1 MRGLRGAKWV
11 AGVAAVSLA
20 LAACSSSDDGESG
33 DGGGSVSINST
44 EPENPLIPSN
54 TNEAGGS
61 NVVDGIFTGL
71 VRLDAASA
79 EPVLAVAESIES
91 EDNQTWTV
99 TLNEGWKFHDGTDV
113 TAQSFVDA
121 WNWASYGPNAQLNS
135 YFFGPD
141 GAGIQGF
148 TELQGEDANGD
159 GEITEDE
166 APVTEMSGLEVV
178 DDRTFTVTLDKPFV
192 IFPLV
197 VAYSAFSPLPESFY
211 DDPAAFGEAPVG
223 NGPFE
228 FVQWDNNQ
236 QIVLQKYE
244 DYAGEDTAKVDE
256 VVFRMYSDFDAAYAD
271 LVSNNLDILDNIPV
285 SALADDAYQG
295 DLGDR
300 WSEIVSGTVST
311 ITLPLYVEEYNSPDL
326 GKAISLAIDREAIT
340 EQIYS
345 GTRIPADG
353 WVSPVVDGY
362 VEGQCGD
369 YCELDVERAK
379 EFLAKSG
386 FEGTLT
392 LSYNADGD
400 HKAWTEAVCNQVKT
414 NLGVECLATPEP
426 DFATLRQKVNARE
439 MTGMF
444 RTGWVM
450 DYPSIE
456 NFLAPLYTTN
466 GSANDGDYSNDQFDA
481 LIAEAGA
488 SATIEEA
495 NVLYQEA
502 ERLLA
507 EDMAVIPAWY
517 TRAIG
522 GWSENVAALEFSP
535 RDRVELTTI
544 EMK

>member
-1 MRGLRGAKWV
+1 MRGLNGAKWV

-20 LAACSSSDDGESG
+20 LAACSSSDDEGSSG

-54 TNEAGGS
+54 TNEVGGA
-61 NVVDGIFTGL
+61 NVIDGIFTGL
-71 VRLDAASA
+71 VRLDAATA
-79 EPVLAVAESIES
+79 EPILAVAESIES
-91 EDNQTWTV
+91 DDNQTWTV
-99 TLNEGWKFHDGTDV
+99 TLNEGWTFHDGTDV

-141 GAGIQGF
+141 GAGIQGY
-148 TELQGEDANGD
+148 TDLQGEDTNGD
-159 GEITEDE
+159 ESITEDE
-166 APVTEMSGLEVV
+166 APITEMSGLEVV
-178 DDRTFTVTLDKPFV
+178 DDTTFTVTLDKPFV

-197 VAYSAFSPLPESFY
+197 VAYTAFYPLPESFFE
-211 DDPAAFGEAPVG
+211 DPDAFGEAPVG

-244 DYAGEDTAKVDE
+244 DYTGEEQAKVDE
-256 VVFRMYSDFDAAYAD
+256 VVFRIYSDFDAAYAD
-271 LVSNNLDILDNIPV
+271 LVSNNLDILDNVPV
-285 SALADDAYQG
+285 SALADDAYQA

-300 WSEIVSGTVST
+300 WTNIVSGTVST
-311 ITLPLYVEEYNSPDL
+311 VTLPLYVEGYNGDL
-326 GKAISLAIDREAIT
+326 GKAISLALDREAIT
-340 EQIYS
+340 TQIYS

-369 YCELDVERAK
+369 LCELDVDRAK
-379 EFLAKSG
+379 EYLDASG
-386 FEGTLT
+386 FTGTLT

-400 HKAWTEAVCNQVKT
+400 HKAWTEAVCNQVST
-414 NLGVECLATPEP
+414 NLGIECFATPEP
-426 DFATLRQKVNARE
+426 DFATLRQKVNANE
-439 MTGMF
+439 MTGLF
-444 RTGWVM
+444 RNGWVM

-456 NFLAPLYTTN
+456 NFLAPIYTTT
-466 GSANDGDYSNDQFDA
+466 GSANDGGYSNTEFDA
-481 LIAEAGA
+481 LIGEAGS

-507 EDMAVIPAWY
+507 EDMPVIPLWY
-517 TRAIG
+517 TQAIG
-522 GWSENVAALEFSP
+522 GWSEDVAALEFSP